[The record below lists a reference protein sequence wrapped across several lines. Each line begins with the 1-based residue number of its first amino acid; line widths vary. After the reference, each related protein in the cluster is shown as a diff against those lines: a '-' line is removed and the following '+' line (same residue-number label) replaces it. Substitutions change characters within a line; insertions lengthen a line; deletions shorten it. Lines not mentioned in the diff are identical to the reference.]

1 MRKNY
6 LPGISRPKISLEKTN
21 LPKINPIKIKLTKI
35 KLIKISRPK
44 VHLPTARLSM
54 ASLFPVLLLTIL
66 SCHTSPKYD
75 TIIRN
80 GTIYDGAG
88 HPSFKADIAI
98 RNDTIAFIG
107 DLSAATATRELDA
120 KGKAVSPGFIDM
132 QSWSVTSLIQ
142 DGRSM
147 GAIRQGVTLEV
158 FGEGDSQGPVT
169 DTMKKIEEK
178 AEGDIK
184 YKVQWTSL
192 KDYLQYLE
200 KKGVSTNVASFVG
213 ATTIRENVLGDANR
227 SPSPAELAK
236 MKALVQQ
243 AMEEGAMG
251 IGSALIYAP
260 GFYAKTDELIE
271 LCKTAAPYG
280 GLYISHVR
288 SEGNQLLQ
296 AADELIR
303 IAKEAN
309 IPAAFYHLKA
319 AGKNNWNKLDTLI
332 AKIDSARKAGLDIS
346 ACMYTYTAGATG
358 FDAAMP
364 PDVQEGGLD
373 QWIERLKDPAIRQKV
388 LKEMVTPTNA
398 WENLYLGSGP
408 ENIICAGFKQDS
420 LKYLT
425 GKRLS
430 EIAKLRHQSPEA
442 TIIDLVILDHSRVE
456 VIYFLMSEDNVKK
469 EIRLPY
475 MTFGSD
481 ASSMAPE
488 GVFLK
493 SSTHPRAYGNFA
505 KLLGEYVREE
515 RVIPLEEAIY
525 KLSGLAAARLK
536 LEKRGELH
544 TGYYADIVIFDPAAV
559 RANSTYEHPHQLAS
573 GVSDVFVNGV
583 QVLKDGSHTG
593 ATPGRE
599 VYGPGYKDAGPST
612 KQ

>member
-1 MRKNY
+1 MRKYY
-6 LPGISRPKISLEKTN
+6 L
-21 LPKINPIKIKLTKI
+21 
-35 KLIKISRPK
+35 
-44 VHLPTARLSM
+44 HLAV
-54 ASLFPVLLLTIL
+54 VLLLAA
-66 SCHTSPKYD
+66 CHTPQKYD

-80 GTIYDGAG
+80 GTIYDGTG
-88 HPSFKADIAI
+88 RPSFKGDIGI
-98 RNDTIAFIG
+98 QKDTIAFIG
-107 DLSAATATRELDA
+107 DLSAASATRELDA

-132 QSWSVTSLIQ
+132 QSWSVISLIQ

-158 FGEGDSQGPVT
+158 FGEGNSEGPVT

-213 ATTIRENVLGDANR
+213 AATIRENVLGDANR
-227 SPSPAELAK
+227 APNPAELAK

-243 AMEEGAMG
+243 AMEDGAMG

-303 IAKEAN
+303 IGKEAN

-332 AKIDSARKAGLDIS
+332 AKIDSARKTGLDIS

-373 QWIERLKDPAIRQKV
+373 KWIEHLKDPAIRKKV

-398 WENLYLGSGP
+398 WENLYLGSGAD
-408 ENIICAGFKQDS
+408 NIICAGFKQDS

-430 EIAKLRHQSPEA
+430 EIAKSRHQSPEE
-442 TIIDLVILDHSRVE
+442 TIIDLVIRDHSRVE

-469 EIRLPY
+469 EIHLPY

-505 KLLGEYVREE
+505 KLLGQYVREE
-515 RVIPLEEAIY
+515 QVIPLEEAVH

-536 LEKRGELH
+536 LKKRGELRA
-544 TGYYADIVIFDPAAV
+544 GYYADIVIFDPATV
-559 RANSTYEHPHQLAS
+559 RANSTYEKPHQLAS

-593 ATPGRE
+593 ATPGRA
-599 VYGPGYKDAGPST
+599 VYGPGYKGR
-612 KQ
+612 